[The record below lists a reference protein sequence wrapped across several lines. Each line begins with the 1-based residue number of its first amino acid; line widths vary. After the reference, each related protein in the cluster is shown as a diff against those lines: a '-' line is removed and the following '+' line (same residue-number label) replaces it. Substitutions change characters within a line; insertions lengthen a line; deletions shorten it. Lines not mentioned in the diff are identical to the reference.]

1 MNRAKI
7 AVVGIAGLSML
18 CLTAPA
24 APLQPDASLV
34 FYAPFDGTATATFSN
49 GGNGIPV
56 TASGI
61 RFVEGIRGQAVHVGG
76 NGDAPAALEYDATGL
91 FQAETGTVMFWVR
104 PDWDGYFTELDQN
117 NIYPLFSADSGTDSR
132 VKLFMWHWLRCDFK
146 DAVTTT
152 PIMVEQRCR
161 FAWMRGDWWH
171 IALTW
176 ERGKDK
182 AACLY
187 VNGVQS
193 AQAADLNLADTQRF
207 AVGSAKANAAF
218 DEFSLRRRA
227 LAPAEIMA
235 IYRESAPWDYA
246 LERRYLR
253 ADRAE
258 ELVLELAPGQGSP
271 TRLAGRLTLRL
282 LADADGRV
290 VTQLPAAAIKG
301 DKRQTVTL
309 PVPALP
315 EGAYRLEC
323 VLTTA
328 AARWQRSFPVTV
340 YRQRKAPPSS
350 RQDVARGEPL
360 ASIDCTKEENGFI
373 ASGPTQVKALASGA
387 AYREAGSGK
396 WDRFAYEVAIPGAD
410 GTPVLLEVT
419 WPDDGERAM
428 GLYMIVESKSVQHRD
443 RLAGGIQC
451 GGEYANSAAMQ
462 VTRYLFYPS
471 AERYLF
477 EVRTLVPGLPAAVAK
492 LDIYRVGE
500 RLPKL
505 AVTAP
510 PGLPARRLGH
520 LDEDQSF
527 EMLMAPLD
535 SRFPKSPLP
544 YGYPVQV
551 IEQLLDYFDYTGQQ
565 GMSYALLRYFWSHP
579 DAGPINNT
587 NTSLRSTGWV
597 LLLLDMMAARGQYL
611 LGSINLWTVPL
622 PPGCPDGLAE
632 RISQDYFSRDRDGKP
647 TVQGE
652 LPLAGFGTE
661 TAGFGNN
668 PTHPAVRDAFFEQL
682 NELLRRYGQHPAFAG
697 LELWCAPSSPFLFG
711 SLEQGYD
718 DRTVSEFEKDTGLR
732 VPAAA
737 GEGRFAARYTYLTG
751 PQRPA
756 WLAWRAARTSD
767 LLTAVDRAL
776 RRCRKD
782 LRLHLNLSGWYGQTE
797 AFLGQT
803 QSEDVDLSRY
813 AYEALSL
820 DLPRLK
826 QLSTV
831 TLAPEKDATYY
842 RWIKHWYGGKESIT
856 TELNWNV
863 EKFRVFRNAGR
874 NATAIYLRYFE
885 SFMKSLKQ
893 DVYQAYFQSAD
904 AKAWGRNFLQDPA
917 VALASQDADWILVG
931 AQPIGTSGRDAEAR
945 EFALAYGALPA
956 IPFRDVPGLA
966 DPVTVRYAHTRNGT
980 YVYAVSLLGSP
991 LTLDLTLPATAGTVT
1006 DLSSGTPMPAP
1017 GQSLTIA
1024 LQPFQLRSFLL
1035 SGKRAEPFSGQITIP
1050 TATREAYAASTTA
1063 LAALLTQ
1070 VQDLGVDAKPQAER
1084 LAVIQERLATGA
1096 YAEAHRLLISRW
1108 MRELP
1113 ALRQAADAGY
1123 LKEQQAM
1130 LARSEYAVNCGSTA
1144 FYRATSGKLF
1154 LPDATYTPGGYGKV
1168 GARATSV
1175 TRSSV
1180 GLTGSA
1186 DPELFATEAYDMDG
1200 YRFTVKP
1207 GTYTVRLHWKVGYE
1221 PGAKPG
1227 VFIFSLDIEGQR
1239 VLTDYDVFMACGQQ
1253 FNQAMVAEFKGVK
1266 VSDGVLDLGFAVN
1279 PGVSTT
1285 ARLCNAIEVIPEP

>member
-1 MNRAKI
+1 MRGCRAFS
-7 AVVGIAGLSML
+7 AGIAGLAL
-18 CLTAPA
+18 VCLASAA
-24 APLQPDASLV
+24 APPSDPSLV
-34 FYAPFDGTATATFSN
+34 FYAPYDGTATAVASRA
-49 GGNGIPV
+49 GNGVPV
-56 TASGI
+56 TAPGI
-61 RFVEGIRGQAVHVGG
+61 GFTAGLRGQAVHVGG
-76 NGDAPAALEYDATGL
+76 SGGASGAVEYDATGL
-91 FQAETGTVMFWVR
+91 LQAEAGTVLFWVR
-104 PDWDGYFTELDQN
+104 PDWDGYFTELDQS
-117 NIYPLFSADSGTDSR
+117 NIYTLFSAESGKESR

-146 DAVTTT
+146 DAATTT

-193 AQAADLNLADTQRF
+193 AQAADLNLADIQRF
-207 AVGSAKANAAF
+207 AVGSAQANAAF
-218 DEFSLRRRA
+218 DELRLYQRA
-227 LAPAEIMA
+227 LSPAEIMA
-235 IYRESAPWDYA
+235 AYRESAPWDFA

-253 ADRAE
+253 ADRPE
-258 ELVLELAPGQGSP
+258 ELALELAPGQGSP
-271 TRLAGRLTLRL
+271 DSLSGSLALRV

-290 VTQLPAAAIKG
+290 VTEMPPTPVKTG
-301 DKRQTVTL
+301 RRRTVTL
-309 PVPALP
+309 PLPALP

-323 VLTTA
+323 VLTA
-328 AARWQRSFPVTV
+328 AGARWQRSYPVTV
-340 YRQRKAPPSS
+340 YRQRATPSS
-350 RQDVARGEPL
+350 SREEVKRGECV
-360 ASIDCTKEENGFI
+360 ASIDCTREDNGFV
-373 ASGPTQVKALASGA
+373 ASGPTQVKALPTGE

-396 WDRFAYEVAIPGAD
+396 WDRFAYEVRIPGAD

-419 WPDDGERAM
+419 WPDAGERAM
-428 GLYMIVESKSVQHRD
+428 GLYMIVEAKSVQHRD

-451 GGEYANSAAMQ
+451 GGEYANSAGMQ

-471 AERYLF
+471 AERFLF

-492 LDIYRVGE
+492 LDIYRLAE

-510 PGLPARRLGH
+510 PGLPARVLGH

-565 GMSYALLRYFWSHP
+565 GMSYALARYFWSHL

-597 LLLLDMMAARGQYL
+597 LLLLDMMEARGQRL
-611 LGSINLWTVPL
+611 LGSVNLWTVPL
-622 PPGCPDGLAE
+622 PPGCSSGLAE
-632 RISQDYFSRDRDGKP
+632 RVAQDYFTRDREGKP
-647 TVQGE
+647 MVQGE

-668 PTHPAVRDAFFEQL
+668 PTHPAVRGEFLALLDEV
-682 NELLRRYGQHPAFAG
+682 LRRYGQQPAFAG
-697 LELWCAPSSPFLFG
+697 LELWCGPAAPFLFG
-711 SLEQGYD
+711 TLEQGYD
-718 DRTVSEFEKDTGLR
+718 DRTVAAFEKDTGIR
-732 VPAAA
+732 VPAPA
-737 GEGRFAARYTYLTG
+737 GEGRFAARYAYLTG
-751 PQRPA
+751 PQRAA
-756 WLAWRAARTSD
+756 WLAWRAERTTD

-782 LRLHLNLSGWYGQTE
+782 LSLHLNLSGWYGQSE
-797 AFLGQT
+797 AFLGLT
-803 QSEDVDLSRY
+803 QSEDFDLARF
-813 AYEALSL
+813 AYETLAL

-826 QLSTV
+826 QLSSV
-831 TLAPEKDATYY
+831 VLAPEKDATYY
-842 RWIKHWYGGKESIT
+842 RWVKHWYGGKENIT

-863 EKFRVFRNAGR
+863 EKFRVCRNAGR
-874 NATAIYLRYFE
+874 NGTAIYLRYFE

-904 AKAWGRNFLQDPA
+904 PKAWGRNFLQDFA
-917 VALASQDADWILVG
+917 VALASQDADWILIG
-931 AQPIGTSGRDAEAR
+931 AQPVGTSGREAEAR

-956 IPFRDVPGLA
+956 VPFHDVPGLN

-991 LTLDLTLPATAGTVT
+991 LTLDLTLPAKAGAVT
-1006 DLSSGTPMPAP
+1006 DLSTGTPMPVQ
-1017 GQSLTIA
+1017 GQCLTVA

-1035 SGKRAEPFSGQITIP
+1035 RGKRAEPFSGRVTVP
-1050 TATREAYAASTTA
+1050 AATRDAYAANTAA
-1063 LAALLTQ
+1063 LAALLAQ
-1070 VQDLGVDAKPQAER
+1070 VQGLGVDAKPQVA
-1084 LAVIQERLATGA
+1084 RLATIQACLAGGA
-1096 YAEAHRLLISRW
+1096 YAEAHRLLVSRW

-1130 LARSEYAVNCGSTA
+1130 LARSEIAVNCGSTA
-1144 FYRATSGKLF
+1144 FYRAASGKLF
-1154 LPDATYTPGGYGKV
+1154 FADASYAPGGYGKV

-1175 TRSSV
+1175 TRSSAGV
-1180 GLTGSA
+1180 TGSA

-1227 VFIFSLDIEGQR
+1227 VFVFSLDIEGRR
-1239 VLTDYDVFMACGQQ
+1239 VLTDYDVYLACGQT
-1253 FNQAMVAEFKGVK
+1253 FNQAVVAEFKGVDVK
-1266 VSDGVLDLGFAVN
+1266 DGVLDLGFTVN
-1279 PGVSTT
+1279 PGVSPT